1 MRRSKTSR
9 LYATVP
15 KLRVKAKQLQYE
27 ESSTIDDDIENVNPF
42 NNVLDDTENV
52 PFFNFNKPEK
62 DLNLTNEKLIDDD
75 ELTEESINDE
85 LIDNESVN
93 QNKESTDEKATD
105 EDEEESTDEESL
117 ERTNE
122 VSIYILEII

>member
-1 MRRSKTSR
+1 MRHSKTSR

-15 KLRVKAKQLQYE
+15 KLRVKAKQSQYE
-27 ESSTIDDDIENVNPF
+27 ESSPF

-93 QNKESTDEKATD
+93 QNKESTDEKTTD
-105 EDEEESTDEESL
+105 EDDEESTDEESL

-122 VSIYILEII
+122 VSIYILEIIVS

>member
-1 MRRSKTSR
+1 MRHSKTSR

-15 KLRVKAKQLQYE
+15 KLRVKAKQSQYE
-27 ESSTIDDDIENVNPF
+27 ESSPF

-75 ELTEESINDE
+75 ELTEESSINDE
-85 LIDNESVN
+85 LINNESVN
-93 QNKESTDEKATD
+93 QNKESTDEKTTD
-105 EDEEESTDEESL
+105 EESTDEESL
-117 ERTNE
+117 ERTKE
-122 VSIYILEII
+122 VSIYILEIML